1 MTRAER
7 AIRAASDAR
16 ELCLSLKRAFLGP
29 RALDQLRA
37 ARASALTPEE
47 LRVGLGLAWAAG
59 ELELIR
65 TTLHQVPPERVDADP
80 VLVALRDATR

>member
-37 ARASALTPEE
+37 ARPSALTPDE
-47 LRVGLGLAWAAG
+47 LRVGLGLAWAAD
-59 ELELIR
+59 ELELVR
-65 TTLHQVPPERVDADP
+65 RALRQLAPERVDADP